1 MERSATDLGLG
12 EDRLEAY
19 AGYYRRHL
27 LAEIMPFWEA
37 RTRDEVYGGYLT
49 CFDRQGELTGTDK
62 YACCQGQQV
71 WMFSAL
77 YNKIELRHSW
87 LDLARHGREFLVERA
102 HAGNG
107 RWYYLLDRQGNVV
120 VPELSL
126 LTDGFALLALC
137 EYALASGSDEDL
149 GLIRLALESYERN
162 FLNPE
167 FDQYHPLVLNPR
179 YLHLGPHMLTINV
192 TAVAAQVLGRER
204 VRRLADFCLE
214 RVLHV
219 FARNEYQVLFDT
231 VGRDGGLI
239 DTPEGRTT
247 NLGHALGSMWLCLC
261 EARQRGDQSS
271 VDRFVQ
277 ICEWMLGKGSDH
289 ERGGILAFVDPEG
302 EEPCV
307 PQVLRGFGETWDTKI
322 WWVHAESLYTL
333 ALAAY
338 LGQGDDLWQ
347 AFHNLHDY
355 CHRYFYDAGCGEWYT
370 YLYGDGTVKVG
381 DKGSMFK
388 SAFHIPR
395 ALMRLALLFE
405 EAAAEVQTVGEEPA

>member
-1 MERSATDLGLG
+1 
-12 EDRLEAY
+12 
-19 AGYYRRHL
+19 
-27 LAEIMPFWEA
+27 
-37 RTRDEVYGGYLT
+37 
-49 CFDRQGELTGTDK
+49 
-62 YACCQGQQV
+62 
-71 WMFSAL
+71 MFSAL
-77 YNKIELRHSW
+77 YNKIEPRQSW
-87 LDLARHGREFLVERA
+87 LDLARHGRDFLVGRA

-137 EYALASGSDEDL
+137 EYALASGSDQDL
-149 GLIRLALESYERN
+149 GLIRLAFESYERN

-179 YLHLGPHMLTINV
+179 YLYLGPHMLTMNV

-219 FARNEYQVLFDT
+219 FSRNEYQVLFDT

-239 DTPEGRTT
+239 ATPEGRTI
-247 NLGHALGSMWLCLC
+247 NPGHALGSMWLCLC

-277 ICEWMLGKGSDH
+277 ICEWMLGKGFDR

-302 EEPCV
+302 EEPCM
-307 PQVLRGFGETWDTKI
+307 PRVLRGFGETWDTKI

-338 LGQGDDLWQ
+338 LGHRDDLWQ

-355 CHRYFYDAGCGEWYT
+355 CHRYFYDPEYGEWYT
-370 YLYGDGTVKVG
+370 YLYRDGTVKVG
-381 DKGSMFK
+381 DKGSMIK

-395 ALMRLALLFE
+395 ALMHLVLLFE
-405 EAAAEVQTVGEEPA
+405 EAAAEVQMVGEESA